1 MAAQPA
7 KSSPSNQQMHRGED
21 NTAAAPAPSKPK
33 EPPSSLTISTDSPPQ
48 KPAKEDEVQKQAQD
62 EQKPVNIITTVTP
75 PMLTYFSSATSNNY
89 VFAKQLLKAGSFEDA
104 LALIEQALEKTKM
117 AIRTRLALTI
127 NDDEELER
135 AIELHESIAPFFY
148 FFLYGTTLL
157 YSLEEAKDDGNDNS
171 AMTVASVATAGVQEQ
186 EATTDSAEA
195 SVTIENGKQPS
206 TTSSSNQGA
215 ATTTTIAANTATQQQ
230 QTNNN
235 DEDFAED
242 IQIAWEN
249 LDTARNIIEKM
260 IGEGNPLSETD
271 AVKLQLDLAQIHL
284 REGDLERI
292 NGNYSPA
299 IEDYSSCLQILLRH
313 TNTTDENDNV
323 LNLDRKIADTQFNL
337 GLTYLTSSSDLQ
349 KELTSDG
356 DSNNNTSTPN
366 NSNAAIMTKEHC
378 EKGIQ
383 QYVECATTF
392 CRILAT
398 LVGVEPET
406 ILSKVSKVGDSEN
419 VTADATAPAGFK
431 TTGLNDDDVKPAS
444 TTAAVASQTLNIL
457 RNAVVSMISSHSPSD
472 SKSMEYVSDIQQVL
486 DEIQETIDEAERSQE
501 GVRQAA
507 QIRVNA
513 QKQVSALSDASGDAF
528 ASVTDED
535 TGVITSIGFGPGS
548 SSVST
553 DNKINTTT
561 AAKPMMVVKKK
572 KKRKDI
578 SDGEISKSAS
588 TSDVKRTKTDK

>member
-1 MAAQPA
+1 MATQPA

-21 NTAAAPAPSKPK
+21 NTAAAPMSKPK
-33 EPPSSLTISTDSPPQ
+33 EPPSWLTISIDSPPQ
-48 KPAKEDEVQKQAQD
+48 TPAKEDEVQKQAQD
-62 EQKPVNIITTVTP
+62 EQKQVNITTTVTP
-75 PMLTYFSSATSNNY
+75 STLTYFSSATSNNY
-89 VFAKQLLKAGSFEDA
+89 VSAKQLLKAGNFEDA
-104 LALIEQALEKTKM
+104 LALIEQASEKTKM

-127 NDDEELER
+127 NDNEQLER

-148 FFLYGTTLL
+148 LYGTTLL
-157 YSLEEAKDDGNDNS
+157 YSLEEAKEDENDNS

-186 EATTDSAEA
+186 EATIDTAAA
-195 SVTIENGKQPS
+195 SVTIENEKQPS
-206 TTSSSNQGA
+206 TSSSSNQGA
-215 ATTTTIAANTATQQQ
+215 ATTTTIAANTITQQQ

-299 IEDYSSCLQILLRH
+299 IEDYSSCLHILLRH

-323 LNLDRKIADTQFNL
+323 RNLDRKIADTQFNL

-356 DSNNNTSTPN
+356 DGNNNTSTPN
-366 NSNAAIMTKEHC
+366 NNNAAIMTKEHC

-419 VTADATAPAGFK
+419 VTANATAPAGFK

-457 RNAVVSMISSHSPSD
+457 RNAVVSMILSHSPSD
-472 SKSMEYVSDIQQVL
+472 SKSMEYVYDIQQVL

-513 QKQVSALSDASGDAF
+513 QKQVSALSDASGGAF

-548 SSVST
+548 LSVST
-553 DNKINTTT
+553 DNKIDTTT

-588 TSDVKRTKTDK
+588 TTDVKRAKTDK